1 MMQATISRQEIE
13 QRLADIDRRIQ
24 DTQELLLLK
33 QGTNDALESLTI
45 PPGKMHIDPCVLRNC
60 VSVLRIALLA
70 ETAAGIKNLET
81 LLAELQAAQGQLR
94 ALKFGVIA

>member
-33 QGTNDALESLTI
+33 QGTNDALESLTL
-45 PPGKMHIDPCVLRNC
+45 PPGKEHTDPSVLRNC
-60 VSVLRIALLA
+60 ISVLRIALLT
-70 ETAAGIKNLET
+70 ENAAGIKNLET
-81 LLAELQAAQGQLR
+81 LLAELQSAQGQLR